1 VILGRIG
8 GIIMILHL
16 GGDVVVSMKNIIA
29 IFDIETINASRIN
42 REFLHIAEEEGFV
55 RRVSDDEPKTF
66 ILAEI
71 DKKSVVFL
79 SPISS
84 STLLKRSSFIDG
96 IALDSKETEGA

>member
-1 VILGRIG
+1 
-8 GIIMILHL
+8 MILHL

-29 IFDIETINASRIN
+29 IFDIETINTSCIN

-96 IALDSKETEGA
+96 IALDSKEMEGA

>member
-1 VILGRIG
+1 
-8 GIIMILHL
+8 MILHL

-29 IFDIETINASRIN
+29 ILDIETINASRIN

-55 RRVSDDEPKTF
+55 RRISDDEPKTF

>member
-1 VILGRIG
+1 
-8 GIIMILHL
+8 MILHL

-29 IFDIETINASRIN
+29 IFDMETINTSRIN
-42 REFLHIAEEEGFV
+42 REFFHVAEEEGFI

-84 STLLKRSSFIDG
+84 STLLKRSSFVEG
-96 IALDSKETEGA
+96 FALDSKETEGA